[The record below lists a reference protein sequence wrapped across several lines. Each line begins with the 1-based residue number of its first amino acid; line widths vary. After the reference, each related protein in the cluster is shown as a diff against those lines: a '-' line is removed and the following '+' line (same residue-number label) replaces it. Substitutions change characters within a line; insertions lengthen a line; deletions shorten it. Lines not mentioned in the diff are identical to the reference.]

1 MQYITIKELSDNT
14 KNRPIIIH
22 INPLGLLRIGLNNE
36 DRFSNLNV
44 ILNQIQSNGGNVA
57 IPVYSYSYAKNE
69 VYDILNIPTTLD
81 EVSEYLRKN
90 NKTKRTIDANFSYLL
105 FGNDFEN
112 KHFSVSDYS
121 SFGEGSLIE
130 EVFDKDGYLAVI
142 GGVLEYLTEIHFLEK
157 KLNVNYR
164 FDKVFSGIT
173 IDKNGNKINNKMTYY
188 CRDLDSSYSSSLAQL
203 KKDIKLTGLIKI
215 WKLKEFNLKIEVV
228 KIQELL
234 NFVKEKL
241 EKDSKYLWK
250 SCGYE

>member
-1 MQYITIKELSDNT
+1 MQCITIKELSGNT

-36 DRFSNLNV
+36 DRFSNLNI

-57 IPVYSYSYAKNE
+57 IPVYSYSYTKKE
-69 VYDILNIPTTLD
+69 VYDILNTPTTLG
-81 EVSEYLRKN
+81 EVGEYLRKN

-105 FGNDFEN
+105 FGNDFKN
-112 KHFSVSDYS
+112 RNFLVSDYS

-157 KLNVNYR
+157 KLNINYR
-164 FDKVFSGIT
+164 FDKVFSGVT
-173 IDKNGNKINNKMTYY
+173 IDKSGNKINNKMTYY
-188 CRDLDSSYSSSLAQL
+188 CRDLDSNYSSSLSQL
-203 KKDIKLTGLIKI
+203 KKDIKLTKLIKI

-234 NFVKEKL
+234 KFVKEKL

-250 SCGYE
+250 GDGHE